1 MPGTLMLNGLPAG
14 LTRAV
19 AVLTIALS
27 CVVGPA
33 RGADSAAT
41 QAPAVAAGYAVVMGG
56 AVVAD
61 NDAVWSRLV
70 QLAGG
75 PGARYV
81 VFATASGNPERS
93 AARIIANLRRH
104 GAVAEHVAVAPML
117 PGVDVTREV
126 ENRKWIELVRGAR
139 GVYFAGGE
147 QARIVD
153 TLMPGGKVTPLLQAV
168 WDVYR
173 SGGVVAGTSAGAA
186 IMSAT
191 MIRDGGDIMSMLR
204 GTIRPGKEIDRGIGF
219 VGDGLFTDQ
228 HFLRRG
234 RIGRLLPVM
243 VATGYTRGLGVEENT
258 AAIVHDDEVEIVGA
272 GGALFVDLERAT
284 GDSKLGAFNLRGARL
299 SFLASGDRLNLAT
312 GDLSPAAGKL
322 ADTKLDWKSAGFK
335 PQTESVPFQLDMLGN
350 WTIVH
355 AMGALVDSRATE
367 LKGLAYDAMPRAG
380 DPLAA
385 LGFEFRLYKGEG
397 TVAWFTDASG
407 ADAYTIKDV
416 YLDVTPVRMAQPLY
430 TPWQAR

>member
-1 MPGTLMLNGLPAG
+1 VPA
-14 LTRAV
+14 A
-19 AVLTIALS
+19 
-27 CVVGPA
+27 
-33 RGADSAAT
+33 AAT
-41 QAPAVAAGYAVVMGG
+41 GYAVVIGG
-56 AVVAD
+56 ALEAD
-61 NDAVWSRLV
+61 NDAVWARLV

-93 AARIIANLRRH
+93 ASRIIANLRRH
-104 GAVAEHVAVAPML
+104 GAVAEHVAVAPLL

-126 ENRKWIELVRGAR
+126 ENPKWIKLVRSAR
-139 GVYFAGGE
+139 GVYFAGGA

-173 SGGVVAGTSAGAA
+173 SGGVVAGSSAGAA
-186 IMSAT
+186 VMSAT
-191 MIRDGGDIMSMLR
+191 MIRDGEDIMGMLK
-204 GTIRPGKEIDRGIGF
+204 GTIRPGREIDRGLGF
-219 VGDGLFTDQ
+219 VGDGLVTDQ

-272 GGALFVDLERAT
+272 GGALFTDLEFARSDT
-284 GDSKLGAFNLRGARL
+284 EFGAFAIRGARL
-299 SFLASGDRLNLAT
+299 NFLDRGDRLNLST
-312 GDLSPAAGKL
+312 GDISPSAGKL
-322 ADTKLDWKSAGFK
+322 ADLKFDWKAADFK
-335 PQTESVPFQLDMLGN
+335 PVTDSVPFELDMLGN

-355 AMGALVDSRATE
+355 AMSALVGSRATE
-367 LKGLAYDAMPRAG
+367 LKGLAYDARPGTA

-416 YLDVTPVRMAQPLY
+416 YLDVTPVRVAQPLY
-430 TPWQAR
+430 MPWRSR